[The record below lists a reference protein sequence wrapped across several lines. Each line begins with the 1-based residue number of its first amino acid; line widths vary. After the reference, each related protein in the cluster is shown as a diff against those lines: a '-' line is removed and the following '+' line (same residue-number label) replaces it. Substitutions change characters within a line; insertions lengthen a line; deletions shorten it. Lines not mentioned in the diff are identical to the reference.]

1 IGKANYTA
9 KEHRWSTTVGE
20 GGEMPVVLKRWS
32 VPTGEPDNTER
43 VLSGSVGG
51 WGKRSVSYLARSLPN
66 LVPRSRFRQR
76 LRRSVRCHGRGEKPF
91 GRCLVSRGSGQRK
104 QASPSAGAF
113 SASGGMT
120 PSTLTIISPP
130 TSRQTRPSAL

>member
-1 IGKANYTA
+1 IGKANHTA

-32 VPTGEPDNTER
+32 VPTGEQDNTER

-66 LVPRSRFRQR
+66 LVPRSRFRPQ
-76 LRRSVRCHGRGEKPF
+76 L
-91 GRCLVSRGSGQRK
+91 
-104 QASPSAGAF
+104 
-113 SASGGMT
+113 T
-120 PSTLTIISPP
+120 PSVG
-130 TSRQTRPSAL
+130 RQFIGSHRHGCLAKETR